1 MGIDILNSALT
12 PSVSLCSSFSLH
24 LPWFF
29 LLFFFFKLAF
39 FMHKAC
45 FIRFLPKAVAGEAE
59 GSTDFLWLSIGTE
72 GSFHLLIILLSQ
84 KPRVLLFS

>member
-24 LPWFF
+24 LPS
-29 LLFFFFKLAF
+29 FFFFFFSKLAF

-45 FIRFLPKAVAGEAE
+45 FIRFLPKAAASKAGREA
-59 GSTDFLWLSIGTE
+59 
-72 GSFHLLIILLSQ
+72 
-84 KPRVLLFS
+84 PRFALAEYRH